1 MEESVDIVIM
11 TVTKM
16 VDVEMTGDHECSE
29 VNISVNEY
37 QAALNRNLVRISSRS
52 NIVHNH
58 HGRNG

>member
-1 MEESVDIVIM
+1 M
-11 TVTKM
+11 TADSDQENSKM
-16 VDVEMTGDHECSE
+16 VDIEMAGDHECSE

-58 HGRNG
+58 GKNG

>member
-1 MEESVDIVIM
+1 MSDGGECGQNVIM

-37 QAALNRNLVRISSRS
+37 QAALNKKLVRISSR
-52 NIVHNH
+52 
-58 HGRNG
+58 